1 MKKIR
6 ILIIDDEPRWI
17 DFAKS
22 DLSNFDIVVIKN
34 TKSALMKLKSKSF
47 DLVIVSSRRLD
58 TLELIKKK
66 YADKPVLVT
75 TVRPTTKEAL
85 SAYRLGA
92 SRYVTKSF
100 RPQGLLE
107 QVREVIPILQ

>member
-1 MKKIR
+1 MKKTR

-22 DLSNFDIVVIKN
+22 DLRNFEIVVIKN
-34 TKSALMKLKSKSF
+34 TKSALTRLGSRSF
-47 DLVIVSSRRLD
+47 DLVIASSRRLD
-58 TLELIKKK
+58 TLDLVKKK
-66 YADKPVLVT
+66 YANKPVLVT

-85 SAYRLGA
+85 SVYRLGA
-92 SRYVTKSF
+92 SRYVTKTF

-107 QVREVIPILQ
+107 QVKEVIPNP